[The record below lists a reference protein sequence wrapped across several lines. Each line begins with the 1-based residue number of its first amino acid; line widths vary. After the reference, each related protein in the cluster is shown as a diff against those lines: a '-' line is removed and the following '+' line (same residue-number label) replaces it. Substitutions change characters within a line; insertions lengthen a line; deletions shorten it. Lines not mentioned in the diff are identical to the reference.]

1 MNNWRGW
8 GSKNDFECPPLIGL
22 RHPASAS
29 CLGRHSRLAC
39 RCPNNSSLFPPLA
52 AVVVVASHIQRK
64 EYFIICSS
72 GKSADFPELPFHGW
86 GRKGR
91 WHICRLPRIP
101 LCESWIQKRPQ
112 AFLNPKFK
120 MKFLNLWPKRTRRP
134 FQIVPQ
140 GLAHRGSFLTKQKSG
155 HSGGQAEC
163 PVFVFFASAVVP
175 NTAGAAPEA
184 AEQTVLPLPVEK
196 RKEWRNG
203 AERLQTLLFSGA
215 TWLELANHRCENR
228 IPQTVSL
235 VNP

>member
-1 MNNWRGW
+1 MILNALRLSGCGTQHPHRALGGTRVLLAAAPTTPPCFRRWRR
-8 GSKNDFECPPLIGL
+8 S
-22 RHPASAS
+22 
-29 CLGRHSRLAC
+29 
-39 RCPNNSSLFPPLA
+39 SSLH
-52 AVVVVASHIQRK
+52 SGHIQRK

-72 GKSADFPELPFHGW
+72 GKSTDFPELPFHGR

-140 GLAHRGSFLTKQKSG
+140 CLAHRGSSLTKQKSG

-163 PVFVFFASAVVP
+163 PVFVFICAQCRTRALC
-175 NTAGAAPEA
+175 AAQRMQSKPECCI
-184 AEQTVLPLPVEK
+184 LPRK
-196 RKEWRNG
+196 REYGMEEW
-203 AERLQTLLFSGA
+203 SGA
-215 TWLELANHRCENR
+215 LADAPFFWCNVVR
-228 IPQTVSL
+228 IS
-235 VNP
+235 

>member
-1 MNNWRGW
+1 MNSWRGW
-8 GSKNDFECPPLIGL
+8 GSKNDFECPPLCSG
-22 RHPASAS
+22 
-29 CLGRHSRLAC
+29 
-39 RCPNNSSLFPPLA
+39 
-52 AVVVVASHIQRK
+52 HIQRK

-91 WHICRLPRIP
+91 WHICRLPCIP

-120 MKFLNLWPKRTRRP
+120 MKFLKLWPKRTRRP

-140 GLAHRGSFLTKQKSG
+140 GLAHRGSFLAKTKIGACRWSSCTSRFCFLCVGCGTK
-155 HSGGQAEC
+155 HSRCRAGSSRANRAA
-163 PVFVFFASAVVP
+163 ASR
-175 NTAGAAPEA
+175 
-184 AEQTVLPLPVEK
+184 
-196 RKEWRNG
+196 RKEKGMEEWSG
-203 AERLQTLLFSGA
+203 ALADAPFSGA
-215 TWLELANHRCENR
+215 TRLELANHRCENR

>member
-1 MNNWRGW
+1 MILNALRLSGCGTQHPHRALGGTRVLLAAAPTTPPCFRHWRR
-8 GSKNDFECPPLIGL
+8 S
-22 RHPASAS
+22 
-29 CLGRHSRLAC
+29 
-39 RCPNNSSLFPPLA
+39 SSLR
-52 AVVVVASHIQRK
+52 SGHIQRK
-64 EYFIICSS
+64 NYFNFAFGAAC
-72 GKSADFPELPFHGW
+72 GPLQTHFHGW

-91 WHICRLPRIP
+91 WHICRLPRIH
-101 LCESWIQKRPQ
+101 LRESWIQKRPQ

-134 FQIVPQ
+134 FQIIPQ
-140 GLAHRGSFLTKQKSG
+140 GLAHRGSSLTKQKSG

-215 TWLELANHRCENR
+215 TRLELANHRCENR

>member
-1 MNNWRGW
+1 MNALRLSGCGTQHPHRALGGTRILLAAAPTTPPCFRHWRR
-8 GSKNDFECPPLIGL
+8 S
-22 RHPASAS
+22 
-29 CLGRHSRLAC
+29 
-39 RCPNNSSLFPPLA
+39 SSLR
-52 AVVVVASHIQRK
+52 SGHIQRK

-86 GRKGR
+86 HRVSDDGRGK
-91 WHICRLPRIP
+91 L
-101 LCESWIQKRPQ
+101 SSQ
-112 AFLNPKFK
+112 
-120 MKFLNLWPKRTRRP
+120 
-134 FQIVPQ
+134 
-140 GLAHRGSFLTKQKSG
+140 KQKSG

-215 TWLELANHRCENR
+215 TRLELANRRCENR

>member
-1 MNNWRGW
+1 MILNALRLSGCGTQHPHRALGGTRVLLAAAPTTPPCFRHWRR
-8 GSKNDFECPPLIGL
+8 S
-22 RHPASAS
+22 
-29 CLGRHSRLAC
+29 
-39 RCPNNSSLFPPLA
+39 SSLR
-52 AVVVVASHIQRK
+52 SGHIQRK
-64 EYFIICSS
+64 NYFNFAFVAAC
-72 GKSADFPELPFHGW
+72 GPLQTHFHGW

-101 LCESWIQKRPQ
+101 LCESWIQKRLQ

-203 AERLQTLLFSGA
+203 AERLQTLLFF
-215 TWLELANHRCENR
+215 WCNVVR
-228 IPQTVSL
+228 IS
-235 VNP
+235 

>member
-1 MNNWRGW
+1 MNSWRGW
-8 GSKNDFECPPLIGL
+8 GSKNDFECPPLCSG
-22 RHPASAS
+22 
-29 CLGRHSRLAC
+29 
-39 RCPNNSSLFPPLA
+39 
-52 AVVVVASHIQRK
+52 HIQRK
-64 EYFIICSS
+64 NYFNFAFVAAC
-72 GKSADFPELPFHGW
+72 GPLQTHFHGW

-91 WHICRLPRIP
+91 WHICRLPCIP

-140 GLAHRGSFLTKQKSG
+140 GLAHRGSSLTKQKSG
-155 HSGGQAEC
+155 RAGGQAAR

-228 IPQTVSL
+228 MPQSVSL

>member
-1 MNNWRGW
+1 MILNALRLSGCGTQHPHRALGGTCVLLATAPTTPPCFRHWRR
-8 GSKNDFECPPLIGL
+8 S
-22 RHPASAS
+22 
-29 CLGRHSRLAC
+29 
-39 RCPNNSSLFPPLA
+39 SSLR
-52 AVVVVASHIQRK
+52 SGHIQRK
-64 EYFIICSS
+64 NYFNFAFVAAC
-72 GKSADFPELPFHGW
+72 GPLQTHFHGW

-101 LCESWIQKRPQ
+101 LRESWIQKRPQ

-134 FQIVPQ
+134 FQIILQ

-155 HSGGQAEC
+155 RAGGQAAR

-175 NTAGAAPEA
+175 NTAGAAQGA

-203 AERLQTLLFSGA
+203 GMERSACRRSFF
-215 TWLELANHRCENR
+215 
-228 IPQTVSL
+228 L
-235 VNP
+235 VQRG

>member
-1 MNNWRGW
+1 MFATLEN
-8 GSKNDFECPPLIGL
+8 L
-22 RHPASAS
+22 RIFQSCFFTGGTLPAAP
-29 CLGRHSRLAC
+29 RFHRK
-39 RCPNNSSLFPPLA
+39 RCC
-52 AVVVVASHIQRK
+52 K
-64 EYFIICSS
+64 CCCSS
-72 GKSADFPELPFHGW
+72 RPTRE
-86 GRKGR
+86 KG
-91 WHICRLPRIP
+91 
-101 LCESWIQKRPQ
+101 IQKRPQ

-155 HSGGQAEC
+155 RAGGQAAR

-175 NTAGAAPEA
+175 NTTGAAPEA

>member
-1 MNNWRGW
+1 MILNTLRLSGCGTQHPHRALGGTRVLLAAAPTTPPCFRRWRR
-8 GSKNDFECPPLIGL
+8 S
-22 RHPASAS
+22 
-29 CLGRHSRLAC
+29 
-39 RCPNNSSLFPPLA
+39 SSLR
-52 AVVVVASHIQRK
+52 SGHIQRK
-64 EYFIICSS
+64 NYFNFAFVAAC
-72 GKSADFPELPFHGW
+72 GPLQTHFHGW

-91 WHICRLPRIP
+91 WHICRLPCIP

-140 GLAHRGSFLTKQKSG
+140 GLAHRGSSLTQQKSG
-155 HSGGQAEC
+155 RAGGQAAR
-163 PVFVFFASAVVP
+163 PVFVFFASTVVP

-228 IPQTVSL
+228 IPQSVSL

>member
-1 MNNWRGW
+1 MNNWRSW
-8 GSKNDFECPPLIGL
+8 GSNNDFECPPLIGL

-29 CLGRHSRLAC
+29 CHKWHSRLAG
-39 RCPNNSSLFPPLA
+39 RCPNISSLFPPLA

-91 WHICRLPRIP
+91 WHICPFPCAL
-101 LCESWIQKRPQ
+101 LCESQIQ
-112 AFLNPKFK
+112 
-120 MKFLNLWPKRTRRP
+120 
-134 FQIVPQ
+134 
-140 GLAHRGSFLTKQKSG
+140 KQKSG

-203 AERLQTLLFSGA
+203 AERLQTLLFF
-215 TWLELANHRCENR
+215 WCNVVR
-228 IPQTVSL
+228 IS
-235 VNP
+235 

>member
-1 MNNWRGW
+1 MILNALRLSGCGTQHPHRALGGTRVLLAAAPTTPPCFRHWRR
-8 GSKNDFECPPLIGL
+8 S
-22 RHPASAS
+22 
-29 CLGRHSRLAC
+29 
-39 RCPNNSSLFPPLA
+39 SSLR
-52 AVVVVASHIQRK
+52 SGHIQRK
-64 EYFIICSS
+64 NYFNFAFVAAC
-72 GKSADFPELPFHGW
+72 GPLQTHFHGW

-101 LCESWIQKRPQ
+101 LRESWIQKRPQ

-134 FQIVPQ
+134 FQIIPQ
-140 GLAHRGSFLTKQKSG
+140 GLAHRGSSLTKQKSG

>member
-1 MNNWRGW
+1 MILNALRLSGCGTQHPHRALGGTRVLLAAAPTTPPCFRHWRR
-8 GSKNDFECPPLIGL
+8 S
-22 RHPASAS
+22 
-29 CLGRHSRLAC
+29 
-39 RCPNNSSLFPPLA
+39 SSLR
-52 AVVVVASHIQRK
+52 SGHIQRK
-64 EYFIICSS
+64 NYFNFAFVAAC
-72 GKSADFPELPFHGW
+72 GPLQTHFHGW

-91 WHICRLPRIP
+91 WHICRLPCIL

-140 GLAHRGSFLTKQKSG
+140 GLAHRGSSLTKQKSG

-215 TWLELANHRCENR
+215 TWLELANRRCENR
-228 IPQTVSL
+228 IPQSVSL

>member
-8 GSKNDFECPPLIGL
+8 GSKNDFECPPLCSG
-22 RHPASAS
+22 
-29 CLGRHSRLAC
+29 
-39 RCPNNSSLFPPLA
+39 
-52 AVVVVASHIQRK
+52 HIQRK
-64 EYFIICSS
+64 EYFLICSS
-72 GKSADFPELPFHGW
+72 GKSTDFPELPFHGW
-86 GRKGR
+86 GRKDR
-91 WHICRLPRIP
+91 WHICPFPCAL
-101 LCESWIQKRPQ
+101 LCESQIQKRPQ

-120 MKFLNLWPKRTRRP
+120 MKFLKLWPKRTRRP

-140 GLAHRGSFLTKQKSG
+140 GLAHRGDFLTKQKSG

>member
-1 MNNWRGW
+1 MILNALRLSGCGTQHPHRALGGTRVLLAAAPTTPPCFRHWRR
-8 GSKNDFECPPLIGL
+8 S
-22 RHPASAS
+22 
-29 CLGRHSRLAC
+29 
-39 RCPNNSSLFPPLA
+39 SSLR
-52 AVVVVASHIQRK
+52 SGHIQRK
-64 EYFIICSS
+64 NYFNFAFVAAC
-72 GKSADFPELPFHGW
+72 GPLQTHFHGW

-140 GLAHRGSFLTKQKSG
+140 GLARRGSSLTKQKSG

-215 TWLELANHRCENR
+215 TRLDLANRRCENR
-228 IPQTVSL
+228 IPQSVSL

>member
-1 MNNWRGW
+1 MILNALRLSGCGTQHPHRALGGTRVLLAAAPTIPPCFRRWRR
-8 GSKNDFECPPLIGL
+8 S
-22 RHPASAS
+22 
-29 CLGRHSRLAC
+29 
-39 RCPNNSSLFPPLA
+39 SSLH
-52 AVVVVASHIQRK
+52 SGHIQRK
-64 EYFIICSS
+64 NYFNFAFVAAC
-72 GKSADFPELPFHGW
+72 GPLQTHFHGW

-101 LCESWIQKRPQ
+101 LRESWIQKRPQ

-155 HSGGQAEC
+155 RAGGQAAR

-215 TWLELANHRCENR
+215 TRLDLANHRCENR
-228 IPQTVSL
+228 IPQMVSL

>member
-1 MNNWRGW
+1 MILNALRLSGCGTQHPHRALGGTRVLLAAAPTTPPCFRHWRR
-8 GSKNDFECPPLIGL
+8 S
-22 RHPASAS
+22 
-29 CLGRHSRLAC
+29 
-39 RCPNNSSLFPPLA
+39 SSLR
-52 AVVVVASHIQRK
+52 SGHIQRK
-64 EYFIICSS
+64 NYFNFAFVAAC
-72 GKSADFPELPFHGW
+72 GPLQTHFHGW

-101 LCESWIQKRPQ
+101 LCESWIQKRLQ

-163 PVFVFFASAVVP
+163 PVFVFFASAVLP

-203 AERLQTLLFSGA
+203 AERLQTLLFF
-215 TWLELANHRCENR
+215 WCNVVR
-228 IPQTVSL
+228 IS
-235 VNP
+235 